1 MTSASHIERF
11 FDRFFFLVSK
21 KKPPMPG
28 TYKSLYLF
36 IRMTLPEAFICPRN
50 KKKRLG
56 GIFYHVT
63 SFSLSNVN
71 FGLTVLFLG

>member
-11 FDRFFFLVSK
+11 FDRFFFWILK
-21 KKPPMPG
+21 KAPMPG

-50 KKKRLG
+50 KKKRLD
-56 GIFYHVT
+56 GIFYHST
-63 SFSLSNVN
+63 SFSLSNAN
-71 FGLTVLFLG
+71 LWLTVRFLG